1 MARTKSILLLALLV
15 IAATAS
21 IASSALADVP
31 RTMSYQGILRN
42 ADTSLVPDGNYQLT
56 FRLYEAATGGS
67 PVWAETQVI
76 AVSRGL
82 FNATLGAVAPLSME
96 FDHQYWLS
104 TQVGGEAELAPRVML
119 ASAPS
124 ALNSSRAAE
133 ADKVDGLHAADMAH
147 SYIFSIAGGGGSLTI
162 TTPPYLPFTIVLSAP
177 HASPHIND
185 IGYVNCIENDYN
197 LAWQGIDGTGVI
209 IRGTASFN
217 SNTTILSIAGGAVTL
232 STPNAAVRNQLI
244 VTSSHDDVRGY
255 LVY

>member
-1 MARTKSILLLALLV
+1 MARTKGILLLLAIV
-15 IAATAS
+15 GIAA
-21 IASSALADVP
+21 IATTALADVP

-67 PVWAETQVI
+67 PVWAETQVL

-82 FNATLGAVAPLSME
+82 FTATLGVVAPLSME

-104 TQVGGEAELAPRVML
+104 TQIGGEAELAPRVML

-124 ALNSSRAAE
+124 ALNSTHASE
-133 ADKVDGLHAADMAH
+133 ADKVDGMHAADLAR
-147 SYIFSIAGGGGSLTI
+147 SYIFSIAGGGGTLTL
-162 TTPPYLPFTIVLSAP
+162 TTPSYVPFTIVLSAP
-177 HASPHIND
+177 HASPHVND

-197 LAWQGIDGTGVI
+197 LAWQGIDGTGAI

-244 VTSSHDDVRGY
+244 VTSTHDDVRGY
-255 LVY
+255 IVY